1 MYSLLIDTYI
11 KDPSEK
17 EYLFNAI
24 ETSMYMYTSHLL
36 LSCQKMSQN
45 SNKYHNIIMT
55 KSIHNS
61 VFPRIEIKRLTATP
75 TNHMYCYFV
84 ITGVFIWLIILLS
97 AAVREASS
105 ISHT

>member
-36 LSCQKMSQN
+36 LSCQKMSRN
-45 SNKYHNIIMT
+45 SNKYNIMT
-55 KSIHNS
+55 RSIHNS
-61 VFPRIEIKRLTATP
+61 VFPRIEIKRLTTTP
-75 TNHMYCYFV
+75 TNHIL
-84 ITGVFIWLIILLS
+84 ITTCIVTLLLQLFS
-97 AAVREASS
+97 YG
-105 ISHT
+105 